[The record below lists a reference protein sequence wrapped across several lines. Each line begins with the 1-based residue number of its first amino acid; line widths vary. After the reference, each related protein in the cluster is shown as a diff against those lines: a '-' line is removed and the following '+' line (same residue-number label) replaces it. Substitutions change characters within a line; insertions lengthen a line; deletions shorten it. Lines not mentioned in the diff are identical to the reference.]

1 MKTSMP
7 RNTRKP
13 ADLLKIEGK
22 TRRRLQAKVRQ
33 LERSNR
39 TKDALLNL
47 LSYELRTPLNVVM
60 GYTGLIRDGML
71 GKITAAQEKA
81 LLKVIGRVKEQL
93 AMINNILYATPRGE
107 KSVKVERSAANL
119 KEFFNELRLA
129 NELPLEKPIS
139 LVWNGP
145 QEDILLTMDIGKVR
159 LILQNLID
167 NAVKFTEK
175 GSVTISASMKQQ
187 AEPKRQREEGL
198 LTPHSSRLTSS
209 FVEFKVTDTG
219 IGISKE
225 AVSGI
230 FEKLKQID
238 SSESRFYSGV
248 GMGLYVVKSFTEL
261 LGGTVEVESEPGE
274 GSTFTVMIPCKRQ

>member
-1 MKTSMP
+1 MP
-7 RNTRKP
+7 RSTRKP

-33 LERSNR
+33 LARSNR

-107 KSVKVERSAANL
+107 KGAKVERSAANL

-129 NELPLEKPIS
+129 NELPLERPIS

-175 GSVTISASMKQQ
+175 GSVTVSA
-187 AEPKRQREEGL
+187 RL
-198 LTPHSSRLTSS
+198 LPVPDAPGRPLGATGERRAGV
-209 FVEFKVTDTG
+209 VEFKVTDTG

-225 AVSGI
+225 ALRVI
-230 FEKLKQID
+230 FDKLTQID
-238 SSESRFYSGV
+238 SSESRFYGGV

-261 LGGTVEVESEPGE
+261 LGGKVEVESEPGQ

>member
-60 GYTGLIRDGML
+60 GYTGLIKDGML
-71 GKITAAQEKA
+71 GKITPAQERA

-107 KSVKVERSAANL
+107 KSVKVVRSAANL

-175 GSVTISASMKQQ
+175 GSVTISASMKPQ
-187 AEPKRQREEGL
+187 AGALVMARCRGGLQRE
-198 LTPHSSRLTSS
+198 PA
-209 FVEFKVTDTG
+209 D
-219 IGISKE
+219 
-225 AVSGI
+225 
-230 FEKLKQID
+230 
-238 SSESRFYSGV
+238 
-248 GMGLYVVKSFTEL
+248 
-261 LGGTVEVESEPGE
+261 
-274 GSTFTVMIPCKRQ
+274 

>member
-1 MKTSMP
+1 MP
-7 RNTRKP
+7 TLKRVRK
-13 ADLLKIEGK
+13 
-22 TRRRLQAKVRQ
+22 RQRRLQAKVRQ

-71 GKITAAQEKA
+71 GKITPAQEKA

-107 KSVKVERSAANL
+107 KSVKVEGSAANL

-139 LVWNGP
+139 LIWDGP
-145 QEDILLTMDIGKVR
+145 REDILLTMDIGKVR

-175 GSVTISASMKQQ
+175 GSVTVSARLLPVPDSPAHQL
-187 AEPKRQREEGL
+187 RETGERRAG
-198 LTPHSSRLTSS
+198 
-209 FVEFKVTDTG
+209 VAAFKVTDTG

-225 AVSGI
+225 ALRAI
-230 FEKLKQID
+230 FDKLKQID
-238 SSESRFYSGV
+238 SSESRFYGGI

-261 LGGTVEVESEPGE
+261 LGGKVEVESEPGE

>member
-1 MKTSMP
+1 MP
-7 RNTRKP
+7 RSGKKP
-13 ADLLKIEGK
+13 AERVKAELK

-60 GYTGLIRDGML
+60 GYTGLIKDGML
-71 GKITAAQEKA
+71 GKITPAQERA

-175 GSVTISASMKQQ
+175 GSVTVSA
-187 AEPKRQREEGL
+187 RL
-198 LTPHSSRLTSS
+198 LPVPDSPIPRTGAGENRRTGV
-209 FVEFKVTDTG
+209 VEFKVTDTG

-261 LGGTVEVESEPGE
+261 LGGKVEVESEPGE
-274 GSTFTVMIPCKRQ
+274 GSTFTVMIPCKRH